1 MQLVVAH
8 QWNGSQWSS
17 FDTIPAAQSKM
28 FQWDFAVHDGQNA
41 ILALAKDTQGDLST
55 GNDWEIFTIRKTN
68 GVWNS
73 AQQLTTNAIMEYGV
87 NAAFS
92 FDGTPIVTWMRDTSI
107 MGSYSAVSASQEI
120 WIPNAGMGFFNNS
133 FAVGKDTM
141 VLIWNE
147 GTSAVISMSSVTQRK
162 WSVPK
167 FAHFTTDIQRSLSA
181 QFATNGSLHIGYQQS
196 PYNTQPNQFSDSGS
210 LQLISIE
217 KVSSPLG
224 INTPKDQSPKNFAL
238 LDAYPNPFNASA
250 TIKFILPKQAYS
262 VLTIT
267 NILGREVARLVDG
280 VTAEGEHAVVFNA
293 DRFASGVYFYTLRS
307 GDIFQTKKLILVK

>member
-1 MQLVVAH
+1 
-8 QWNGSQWSS
+8 
-17 FDTIPAAQSKM
+17 
-28 FQWDFAVHDGQNA
+28 
-41 ILALAKDTQGDLST
+41 
-55 GNDWEIFTIRKTN
+55 
-68 GVWNS
+68 
-73 AQQLTTNAIMEYGV
+73 
-87 NAAFS
+87 
-92 FDGTPIVTWMRDTSI
+92 
-107 MGSYSAVSASQEI
+107 
-120 WIPNAGMGFFNNS
+120 
-133 FAVGKDTM
+133 
-141 VLIWNE
+141 
-147 GTSAVISMSSVTQRK
+147 MSSVTLRK

-196 PYNTQPNQFSDSGS
+196 PYNTLPNQFSDSGS

-224 INTPKDQSPKNFAL
+224 INTPKSQSPKHFAL

-293 DRFASGVYFYTLRS
+293 DRLASGVYFYTLRS
-307 GDIFQTKKLILVK
+307 GNIMQTKKLMLVK